1 MDSYTENEMKKVR
14 QRLTFWGEQ
23 RRFSRQCLLN
33 WIVKFF
39 RHCLKNL

>member
-1 MDSYTENEMKKVR
+1 MDSYTENYIKKGQTVPDLFGVAKKI
-14 QRLTFWGEQ
+14 QQT
-23 RRFSRQCLLN
+23 CLLN